1 MALTRARGTR
11 GNTAPFGFQRPGPG
25 GHSAGVPQPR
35 VVRHPGEGVGAG
47 EEGREGERLLP
58 HGSAGASGR
67 RARGRSRGAP
77 VRRPLSAPCSLVR
90 DPVRAARGRR
100 PESQLA
106 GARAARCP
114 ADERARLTGV
124 GGPRGGGGR
133 AQRAQSRGRAGGARR
148 GSTRGRGGRGGLA
161 AAARAAA
168 RGGREL
174 SIMQGLGRRGGRARA
189 RGALQDGAHRSPARR
204 SLGASAVRPRLPG
217 PALGPPLPLSPPLP

>member
-148 GSTRGRGGRGGLA
+148 GSTRGRGGRGAWQRRRARRRAAGASYQLCKDSGGAGGGRGRGERSKMAPTAVPPA
-161 AAARAAA
+161 AASVP
-168 RGGREL
+168 L
-174 SIMQGLGRRGGRARA
+174 QSGRASRA
-189 RGALQDGAHRSPARR
+189 
-204 SLGASAVRPRLPG
+204 PR
-217 PALGPPLPLSPPLP
+217 